1 MRKKDK
7 RKDKRNRKREYRYK
21 IKVYVQTNAGNEK
34 IFHSKKEIQD
44 HIKLMRSIYGDL
56 FDYKIEIVKI

>member
-34 IFHSKKEIQD
+34 EFKTKKEIKD
-44 HIKLMRSIYGDL
+44 HIKLMRAIYGDL